1 MLDASLLFSFTV
13 VFDVQPEIGSPNF
26 KSDFKAPIPLAH
38 RAHGRILRLM
48 ASSDA
53 NRYFGSGRA
62 LGIIRDILDD
72 ARLVR
77 IATAFF
83 EPSGWQLLEQTLR
96 DKEVR
101 LLIGRPEGTPD
112 RIRSIAEEFADA
124 LFSGDLEHRTRSIA
138 SLRDALQNKRFSI
151 SAGGGTLDPRHILH
165 HAKIY
170 ISDDTRAVVASSNF
184 TFSGLLTAREAG
196 IVVRDEDDVASFIDR
211 FDEYFEQAI
220 PLGKELLDLLD
231 RWLRLGSPYHVYL
244 KALLAVYGLPES
256 EEVGRLPA
264 LAGYQ
269 RPVVSRIL
277 RNVEDFGGSFVVAS
291 TGLGKTI
298 MTAHAA
304 AMLRAAGMIDSAL
317 VFCPAGL
324 RQMWR
329 RTLRAG
335 RVSSEEFSYSE
346 LSITDWR
353 RSRRMDV
360 LLREL
365 DQVDDRTLLIL
376 DESHHLRNE
385 ESGGELRLRNSRIEE
400 AVSKGARTLLV
411 TATPY
416 SRGVDDINAQLRLLP
431 KQDRQGLFANH
442 SAWHVETPAELSD
455 LSCSVVLTA
464 PIVVRHFS
472 EQDEAGERYVIFS
485 GDRRMYFPQR
495 IHIRSRR
502 YTNALDATLC
512 ELLKSGL
519 LHRHIASEE
528 TGPDLFG
535 NGPSGKRDALT
546 EARIIHQFCSS
557 SAEAYR
563 VLGQLGEEGGFDKL
577 RFQRQ
582 EELSVFA
589 REARRILE
597 GMLTDQGQDPKIRRL
612 RDILQS
618 HPAQKAVIFCTYVS
632 TALFVKDALNSLL
645 PDLKIDCT
653 VNRDA
658 DDLDRLLRAFAPISN
673 SAEFLED
680 DTAQNETLDIL
691 VATGSLA
698 EGFNLQD
705 APLLIN
711 FDLPWTVLVLAQRM
725 GRILRPWDEP
735 REIYIYNLI
744 PSTMERPDMD
754 DLYLARKWMER
765 LEQHNEELRSFA
777 HIPVLLEERE
787 GSVEMIALARVLRQ
801 RDFDLKLDDALAF
814 VESVEEIRTSSF
826 LDDLGRASEADLSAV
841 RSMVPG
847 LRSIKGDASTEGL
860 FVLFSYRNRPCPV
873 LFDMQGAILLDTV
886 KADEIM
892 ARIRCEPDTGET
904 QGIPQRKLED
914 TLDRYDRLLQRS
926 RDAWAHSRSID
937 PEELRIVCSMLLRS

>member
-1 MLDASLLFSFTV
+1 MSSLRSGVRIAKQFSSAHFHLRTQNSAASC
-13 VFDVQPEIGSPNF
+13 D
-26 KSDFKAPIPLAH
+26 
-38 RAHGRILRLM
+38 LM

-112 RIRSIAEEFADA
+112 RIRSIAEEFAAA

-138 SLRDALQNKRFSI
+138 ALRDALQNGRFSI

-170 ISDDTRAVVASSNF
+170 ISDDIRAVVASSNF

-196 IVVRDEDDVASFIDR
+196 IVVRDEDDVAYFIDR

-220 PLGKELLDLLD
+220 PLGEELLDLLD
-231 RWLRLGSPYHVYL
+231 RWLRLGSAYHVYL

-365 DQVDDRTLLIL
+365 DQVDERTLLIL

-442 SAWHVETPAELSD
+442 SAWHLETPAELSD
-455 LSCSVVLTA
+455 LNCSVVLTA

-485 GDRRMYFPQR
+485 GDRRMYFPRR
-495 IHIRSRR
+495 IHIRSHI
-502 YTNALDATLC
+502 YENALDAPLS

-519 LHRHIASEE
+519 LRRRIASEE
-528 TGPDLFG
+528 TAPDLFG

-557 SAEAYR
+557 SAEASR
-563 VLGQLGEEGGFDKL
+563 VLGQLGEEGGFDTL

-589 REARRILE
+589 REARRIPE
-597 GMLTDQGQDPKIRRL
+597 SMLADQGQDPKIRAL
-612 RDILQS
+612 CDILRS

-632 TALFVKDALNSLL
+632 TALFVRAALNSLL
-645 PDLKIDCT
+645 PDLKVDCT
-653 VNRDA
+653 VDRDA

-680 DTAQNETLDIL
+680 DTTQDETLDVL

-725 GRILRPWDEP
+725 GRILRPWHEP
-735 REIYIYNLI
+735 REIHIYNLI
-744 PSTMERPDMD
+744 PSTMERLDTD
-754 DLYLARKWMER
+754 DLYLARKWKER
-765 LEQHNEELRSFA
+765 LERRSKEHRSFA
-777 HIPVLLEERE
+777 DIPVLLEERE

-801 RDFDLKLDDALAF
+801 TGDPDLNLDEALAF

-847 LRSIKGDASTEGL
+847 LRSIKGDESTEGL
-860 FVLFSYRNRPCPV
+860 FVLFSYRDRPCPV

-926 RDAWAHSRSID
+926 RDAWAHSRDID